1 MNQVTL
7 ISTVFN
13 EAASIKRF
21 CDSILSQ
28 TDIPDE
34 IVIVDGGSSDDTVK
48 LIKEAF
54 AALAGQCE
62 LNVIV
67 DPQCCKKYSKG
78 PIARGRNVAI
88 RNAKYDRI
96 LVTDAGCIVDKDW
109 VKNMKECFDEG
120 ADIVSGTY
128 KARVTNKFQLY
139 TADIFCPTLP
149 PDMPAKSF
157 LPSSRSLGFEK
168 KIWERA
174 GGYPE
179 DSYTAEDTVFILRAF
194 EQTERVKI
202 AHNAFVYWDLPVDF
216 NELKSKLINYG
227 IGDGYHRLDKKKY
240 FARMVAL
247 ILFPI
252 TVPVMLLK
260 GKKLI
265 ALPMYYYMLNGYV
278 KGLLQNK

>member
-1 MNQVTL
+1 MNKVTL

-21 CDSILSQ
+21 CDSILNQ

-34 IVIVDGGSSDDTVK
+34 IVIVDGGSSDNTVE

-54 AALAGQCE
+54 SGLAGQCE

-67 DPQCCKKYSKG
+67 DPECCKKYSKG

-88 RNAKYDRI
+88 RNAKYNHI

-109 VKNMKECFDEG
+109 VKNMKACFDEG
-120 ADIVSGTY
+120 AEIVSGTY
-128 KARVTNKFQLY
+128 KARVTNKFQEY
-139 TADIFCPTLP
+139 TADIFCPALP
-149 PDMPAKSF
+149 PDTPAKSF

-168 KIWERA
+168 HIWERA

-194 EQTERVKI
+194 EQTDRIII
-202 AHNAFVYWDLPVDF
+202 AYDAFVYWDLPVDF
-216 NELKSKLINYG
+216 KELKSKLINYG

-240 FARMVAL
+240 LTRFVAL

-252 TVPVMLLK
+252 TIPVMLLK
-260 GKKLI
+260 HKKLI
-265 ALPMYYYMLNGYV
+265 ALPMYYYMLSGYI
-278 KGLLQNK
+278 KGLQQNK